1 MEKFRLSVDGMSC
14 AACAVHLE
22 TTLAKQEGLADVQV
36 NYASETVQFTI
47 IDPTVELAQIEKY
60 VQKTGYTLQT
70 NTENGISR
78 QEQHAQKVEKLRKN
92 VIGAIL
98 LSLPLLY
105 FGMWEMHHPWSN
117 LVLFLTATPI
127 LFYFGR
133 SFFWN
138 AYTNARIRRVNM
150 DTLVALSTGI
160 AYMYSLINWITN
172 WAHHLYFESAGM
184 VIVFL
189 LIGKY
194 LEEKAKASTGEA
206 IQQLMSLEAT
216 TARVIRNGEVQEVP
230 LSEVLVGDWVDV
242 LAGERI
248 PVDGR
253 VRKGESYVDESL
265 LSGEAEPVVKSKGNH
280 VFSGTLNQQGTLRI
294 TVTETGKDT
303 VLAQLIDRVRDAQG
317 SKAPIQ
323 KLVDKV
329 AAIFVPIVMGISLLT
344 FLGWA
349 IWGGENG
356 VNDGFLHAITV
367 LVIACPCALGLATP
381 TALIVG
387 MGKAARQHV
396 LLKDAEV
403 LETFTQVTA
412 VIYDKTGTLTVG
424 KPVVVGQQWFIEV
437 AEQLKASQ
445 VLKSIERHSTHPL
458 AKGIEQSLGDVSYLD
473 VENTIQLIG
482 FGTEGWVNG
491 KKYLIGNQRLMEK
504 EGVALPNVVTLPSEG
519 TSWVYFAHD
528 AVVLGVWALADEL
541 KASAKASVD
550 FWKSKG
556 VAVYLLTG
564 DREESARRIANQVGI
579 PTVYAHQLPQDKR
592 LFVNKLKEEGAC
604 VAMIGDG
611 INDTEAMAEA
621 NVSIAMSHGADVA
634 KEVAQVTLLGQDL
647 KGIARAYQIAKQTVR
662 TVRENLF
669 WAFIYNVLGI
679 PIAAGVVPGLAIDPM
694 IAGAAMAFSSVSVVL
709 NSVRLKWKKIDE

>member
-1 MEKFRLSVDGMSC
+1 MEKFRLTVEGMSC

-22 TTLAKQEGLADVQV
+22 ATLAKQEGLADVRV

-47 IDPTVELAQIEKY
+47 VDSSLELAQIEKS
-60 VQKTGYTLQT
+60 VRKTGYLLHTD
-70 NTENGISR
+70 TEKDVSR
-78 QEQHAQKVEKLRKN
+78 KEQHAKKIDKIGKN
-92 VIGAIL
+92 TLGAIL
-98 LSLPLLY
+98 LALPLMY
-105 FGMWEMHHPWSN
+105 FGMWEMHHPWAHWI
-117 LVLFLTATPI
+117 LFLTTTPI

-138 AYTNARIRRVNM
+138 AYTNARISRVNM

-160 AYMYSLINWITN
+160 AYFYSLVNWMTG
-172 WAHHLYFESAGM
+172 WVQHLYFESAGM

-216 TARVIRNGEVQEVP
+216 TARVVRNGELQEIP
-230 LSEVLVGDWVDV
+230 LADVLVGDWVDV

-265 LSGEAEPVVKSKGNH
+265 LSGEAEPVLKNKGDR

-294 TVTETGKDT
+294 TVTETGNDT

-323 KLVDKV
+323 KMVDKV
-329 AAIFVPIVMGISLLT
+329 AAIFVPIVLVIALLT
-344 FLGWA
+344 FIGWA

-356 VNDGFLHAITV
+356 FSDGLIHAITV

-387 MGKAARQHV
+387 MGKAARWHV

-424 KPVVVGQQWFIEV
+424 KPAVVAQQWFIDV
-437 AEQLKASQ
+437 DEQPKASQ
-445 VLKSIERHSTHPL
+445 ILKSIERHSTHPL
-458 AKGIEQSLGDVSYLD
+458 AKGIEQYIGDISYLE
-473 VENTIQLIG
+473 VEKTEQLIG
-482 FGTEGWVNG
+482 FGTEGWING
-491 KKYLIGNQRLMEK
+491 NKYSVGNQRLMEK
-504 EGVALPNVVTLPSEG
+504 EGISIPSDINLPNDG
-519 TSWVYFAHD
+519 TTWVYFAND
-528 AVVLGVWALADEL
+528 SVVLGIWVLADEL

-556 VAVYLLTG
+556 AAVYLLTG
-564 DREESARRIANQVGI
+564 DRLESAQRIASQVGI
-579 PTVYAHQLPQDKR
+579 SVVHAQQLPQDKR
-592 LFVNKLKEEGAC
+592 LFVNKLQEKGAC

-621 NVSIAMSHGADVA
+621 DVSIAMSHGADVA

-647 KGIARAYQIAKQTVR
+647 HGIERAHQIAKQTVL

-669 WAFIYNVLGI
+669 WAFIYNIVGI
-679 PIAAGVVPGLAIDPM
+679 PIAAGLVPGISINPM

-709 NSVRLKWKKIDE
+709 NSVRLKWKKID

>member
-1 MEKFRLSVDGMSC
+1 MEKFRLTVEGMSC

-22 TTLAKQEGLADVQV
+22 TTLAKQEGLADVRV

-47 IDPTVELAQIEKY
+47 VDSSLELAQIEKS
-60 VQKTGYTLQT
+60 VRKTGYLLHTD
-70 NTENGISR
+70 TEKDVSR
-78 QEQHAQKVEKLRKN
+78 KEQHAKKIDKIGKN
-92 VIGAIL
+92 TLGAVL
-98 LSLPLLY
+98 LALPLMY
-105 FGMWEMHHPWSN
+105 FGMWEMHHPWAHW
-117 LVLFLTATPI
+117 VLFLTTTPI

-138 AYTNARIRRVNM
+138 AYTNARISRVNM

-160 AYMYSLINWITN
+160 AYFYSLVNWMTG
-172 WAHHLYFESAGM
+172 WAQHLYFESAGM

-216 TARVIRNGEVQEVP
+216 TARVVRNGELQEIP
-230 LSEVLVGDWVDV
+230 LADVLVGDWVDV

-265 LSGEAEPVVKSKGNH
+265 LSGEAEPVLKNKGDR

-294 TVTETGKDT
+294 TVTETGNDT

-323 KLVDKV
+323 KMVDKV
-329 AAIFVPIVMGISLLT
+329 AAIFVPIVLVIALLT
-344 FLGWA
+344 FIGWA

-356 VNDGFLHAITV
+356 FSDGLIHAITV

-387 MGKAARQHV
+387 MGKAARWHV

-424 KPVVVGQQWFIEV
+424 KPAVVAQQWFIDV
-437 AEQLKASQ
+437 DEQPKASQ
-445 VLKSIERHSTHPL
+445 ILKSIERHSTHPL
-458 AKGIEQSLGDVSYLD
+458 AKGIEQYIGDISYLE
-473 VENTIQLIG
+473 VEKTEQLIG
-482 FGTEGWVNG
+482 FGTEGWIDG
-491 KKYLIGNQRLMEK
+491 DKYLVGNQRLMEK
-504 EGVALPNVVTLPSEG
+504 EGIPIPSDMNLPNDG
-519 TSWVYFAHD
+519 TTWVYFAND
-528 AVVLGVWALADEL
+528 SVVLGIWVLADEL

-556 VAVYLLTG
+556 AAVYLLTG
-564 DREESARRIANQVGI
+564 DRLESAQRIASQVGI
-579 PTVYAHQLPQDKR
+579 SVVHAQQLPQDKR
-592 LFVNKLKEEGAC
+592 LFVNKLQEKGAC

-621 NVSIAMSHGADVA
+621 DVSIAMSHGADVA

-647 KGIARAYQIAKQTVR
+647 HGIERAHQIAKQTVL

-669 WAFIYNVLGI
+669 WAFIYNIVGI
-679 PIAAGVVPGLAIDPM
+679 PIAAGLVPGISINPM

-709 NSVRLKWKKIDE
+709 NSVRLKWKKID